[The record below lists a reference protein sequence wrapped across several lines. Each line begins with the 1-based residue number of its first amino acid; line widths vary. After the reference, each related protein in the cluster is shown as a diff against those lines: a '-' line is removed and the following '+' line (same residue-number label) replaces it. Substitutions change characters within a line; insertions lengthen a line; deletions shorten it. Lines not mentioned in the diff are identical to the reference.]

1 VQSSA
6 VVQAAAITA
15 AATTAAAAASAAPQT
30 RSAPQQRLKLECFV
44 VRVVR
49 GVEADQNREVA
60 SCTEPLAIGSSEG
73 NRLVL
78 GDALV
83 SRHHCE
89 ITTTPL
95 GMHVRD
101 LGSTNGTF
109 VDGVRVE
116 AAYLRPGARV
126 QIGGTTLAVEVA
138 AEQLV
143 ESLPAAEQFGRL
155 LGTSPLMRRVFAVL
169 ERVAPSESTLLLEG
183 ETGTGKTLMAQML
196 HERSERAGGPFV
208 VVDCSAIPPTLI
220 ESELFGHEKGSFTGA
235 HAARAGAFEAA
246 RGGTV
251 FLDEIGE
258 LPLDMQPKLLR
269 ALEERVIKRVGS
281 TEATRL
287 DVRLLAATNRD
298 LRQEV
303 NRGAFRPDL
312 YYRLNTV
319 RVKVPAL
326 RERPEDIPLLV
337 ATFFRQFAGE
347 HAAPPAPLLAELV
360 RRPWPGNV
368 RELRS
373 AVERAVLLGET
384 AEGEELTALEPSCDF
399 TCSFRDA
406 KEEAIAR
413 FERRYLRELL
423 AAHHGNLSRAARS
436 VRMDRNHLRDLARR
450 HDIPIK

>member
-1 VQSSA
+1 MSLTASIVLPNEP
-6 VVQAAAITA
+6 TA
-15 AATTAAAAASAAPQT
+15 AVAPRAQQT
-30 RSAPQQRLKLECFV
+30 RSAPHSRSKVECFV
-44 VRVVR
+44 VKVLR
-49 GVEADQNREVA
+49 GVEGDLGREVG
-60 SCTEPLAIGSSEG
+60 SCAEPLAIGTSPG

-78 GDALV
+78 NDGLV

-89 ITTTPL
+89 LTSTPL
-95 GMHVRD
+95 GLYVRD

-109 VDGVRVE
+109 IDGVRVE
-116 AAYLRPGARV
+116 AGYLRPGARLV
-126 QIGGTTLAVEVA
+126 VGTTTIAVEVA

-143 ESLPAAEQFGRL
+143 ESVPAVERFGRL
-155 LGTSPLMRRVFAVL
+155 LGTSPQMRRVFAVL
-169 ERVAPSESTLLLEG
+169 ERVAPSESSVLLEG

-196 HERSERAGGPFV
+196 HERSERAGAPFV

-220 ESELFGHEKGSFTGA
+220 ESELFGHEKGAFTGA
-235 HAARAGAFEAA
+235 HVARAGAFEAA

-281 TEATRL
+281 TEPTRL
-287 DVRLLAATNRD
+287 DVRLVAATNRD
-298 LRQEV
+298 LRTEV
-303 NRGAFRPDL
+303 NRAAFRADL

-337 ATFFRQFAGE
+337 ASFFRLFAGE
-347 HAAPPAPLLAELV
+347 GAAPPASLLGEMM

-373 AVERAVLLGET
+373 AVERMVLLGDNLDGDDAST
-384 AEGEELTALEPSCDF
+384 CEGACDF
-399 TCSFRDA
+399 TVSFRDA
-406 KEEAIAR
+406 KEEAVAR

-423 AAHHGNLSRAARS
+423 SAHQGNLSRAARA
-436 VRMDRNHLRDLARR
+436 VRMDRNHLRDLAKR
-450 HDIPIK
+450 HDVPIK

>member
-1 VQSSA
+1 MLEAMSLAESPRV
-6 VVQAAAITA
+6 
-15 AATTAAAAASAAPQT
+15 PQT
-30 RSAPQQRLKLECFV
+30 RSAPVQPRVKLECFV

-49 GVEADQNREVA
+49 GTEEDQGREVS
-60 SCTEPLAIGSSEG
+60 SCTEPVAIGASPG

-78 GDALV
+78 ADGLV

-95 GMHVRD
+95 GLYVRD

-109 VDGVRVE
+109 VDGVRVD
-116 AAYLRPGARV
+116 AAYLRPGARLGV
-126 QIGGTTLAVEVA
+126 GGTTLVVEVA
-138 AEQLV
+138 AEQLIETV
-143 ESLPAAEQFGRL
+143 PATEQFGRL
-155 LGTSPLMRRVFAVL
+155 LGTSALMRRVFAVL
-169 ERVAPSESTLLLEG
+169 ERVAHSESTVLLEG
-183 ETGTGKTLMAQML
+183 ETGTGKTSIAQMM
-196 HERSERAGGPFV
+196 HERSDRAGGPFV

-220 ESELFGHEKGSFTGA
+220 ESELFGHEKGAFTGA

-281 TEATRL
+281 TDATRL
-287 DVRLLAATNRD
+287 DVRLVAATNRD

-303 NRGAFRPDL
+303 NRGAFRADL

-337 ATFFRQFAGE
+337 ASFFRQFAGDD
-347 HAAPPAPLLAELV
+347 AAPSAALLSELM

-373 AVERAVLLGET
+373 AVERAVLLGDC
-384 AEGEELTALEPSCDF
+384 ADGEGDEMLLEPASDF
-399 TCSFRDA
+399 SRSFRDA

-413 FERRYLRELL
+413 FERRYLRDLL
-423 AAHHGNLSRAARS
+423 AAHNGNLSRAARA
-436 VRMDRNHLRDLARR
+436 VRMDRNHLRDLAKR
-450 HDIPIK
+450 HSIPIK

>member
-1 VQSSA
+1 MSLQVS
-6 VVQAAAITA
+6 TA
-15 AATTAAAAASAAPQT
+15 AALPTSAAPQT
-30 RSAPQQRLKLECFV
+30 RSVPQSRSKAECFA

-49 GVEADQNREVA
+49 GADEDVGREIA
-60 SCTEPLAIGSSEG
+60 SCAEPLAIGTSPA

-78 GDALV
+78 ADGLV

-89 ITTTPL
+89 LTSTPL
-95 GMHVRD
+95 GLHVRD

-109 VDGVRVE
+109 IDGVRVD
-116 AAYLRPGARV
+116 AGYLRPGARLA
-126 QIGGTTLAVEVA
+126 IGGTTLAVEVA
-138 AEQLV
+138 ATQLV
-143 ESLPAAEQFGRL
+143 EAIPTAERFGRL
-155 LGTSPLMRRVFAVL
+155 LGTSPQMRRVFAVL
-169 ERVAPSESTLLLEG
+169 ERVAPSESTVLLEG

-196 HERSERAGGPFV
+196 HERSERSGGPFV
-208 VVDCSAIPPTLI
+208 VVDCSAIPPALI
-220 ESELFGHEKGSFTGA
+220 ESELFGHERGAFTGA

-246 RGGTV
+246 HGGTV

-281 TEATRL
+281 TEPTRL
-287 DVRLLAATNRD
+287 DVRLVAATNRD

-326 RERPEDIPLLV
+326 RDRPEDIPLLV
-337 ATFFRQFAGE
+337 ATFYRQFAGDD
-347 HAAPPAPLLAELV
+347 AAPPASVLGEMM

-373 AVERAVLLGET
+373 AVERVVLLGDGIDGDD
-384 AEGEELTALEPSCDF
+384 AAAIEPACDF
-399 TCSFRDA
+399 TMSFRDA

-423 AAHHGNLSRAARS
+423 AAHQGNLSRAARA

-450 HDIPIK
+450 HEVPIK